1 MKKVLGNQKN
11 PDLLKCSQEQL
22 NKLAEQIKVKELDE
36 GIMIKRKRNKSN
48 LVDNGIKLIVQ
59 CKSGGL
65 CIKNPRTMADV
76 KCIGCEKE
84 SKPGD

>member
-1 MKKVLGNQKN
+1 
-11 PDLLKCSQEQL
+11 
-22 NKLAEQIKVKELDE
+22 
-36 GIMIKRKRNKSN
+36 MIKRKRNKSN

-76 KCIGCEKE
+76 KCIGCERE
-84 SKPGD
+84 SKLGD